1 MGAYA
6 QCAERLIERGFAAVP
21 IMPGTKRPGF
31 FFAGM
36 WIGLANWQR
45 RFNGGPP
52 PATERERWA
61 AGDTGVGVV
70 AGQASH
76 GLIAVD
82 IDSEDPAIQAALRTV
97 LPPTHV
103 RKTGARGETLF
114 YYGPGIT
121 QSQSWNI
128 AGKRVV
134 DLIGPGRQTVLPPT
148 IHPDTGAPYRWSG
161 SESLEDLQPHEL
173 PTLPADIAERITAAL
188 LPLGYRPEPPPHEG
202 GDGGD
207 GDGNGDSPHRQLNNE
222 ALANLD
228 AWVPALMLYR
238 CRRTQKGY
246 EAVPTWRPS
255 TTGRELGKRHLNLKI
270 VPDGIRDFGADQGY
284 TPLDL
289 VMAACDCDL
298 DTAFRFLS
306 ERLGWAADLD
316 LSALRPPADEAAAE
330 PVAGAAAKPKVPID
344 ELARFTTVPGVVGE
358 IVDWIVATSRRP
370 NRVLALGAA
379 ITVVGTLIGRRAAGP
394 TRSATHLYAVGIAPT
409 GSGKQHLLDSVIRLM
424 EAAKASNH
432 IGPSKFFSLSA
443 VLDLLSSKPLV
454 LCPQDEIGVFLR
466 AVTSRKA
473 TSHEAAVSQILRA
486 LWGVSFRQH
495 ADSGVGAAQDGNH
508 LVPGIVH
515 LRGLDA
521 GGIPCR
527 AAGRERRERLHQ
539 PFPRSHFQHSRPRP

>member
-36 WIGLANWQR
+36 WIGLANWQK
-45 RFNGGPP
+45 RFSGGPP

-61 AGDTGVGVV
+61 AGDAGVGVV

-82 IDSEDPAIQAALRTV
+82 IDSEDPAIQATLRTV

-114 YYGPGIT
+114 YHGPGIA
-121 QSQSWNI
+121 QSQSWDI
-128 AGKRVV
+128 AGKRIV

-148 IHPDTGAPYRWSG
+148 IHPDTGTPYRWSG

-173 PTLPADIAERITAAL
+173 PTLPADIAEQITAAL
-188 LPLGYRPEPPPHEG
+188 LPLGYRPEPPPHEHNNSS
-202 GDGGD
+202 
-207 GDGNGDSPHRQLNNE
+207 NGESDNPHRQLNDE

-255 TTGRELGKRHLNLKI
+255 TTGRELEKRHLNLKI
-270 VPDGIRDFGADQGY
+270 VPEGIRDFGADQGY

-306 ERLGWAADLD
+306 ERLGWTSNLD
-316 LSALRPPADEAAAE
+316 LSGLQQQSETRKTVE
-330 PVAGAAAKPKVPID
+330 PSAPVKPKAPID
-344 ELARFTTVPGVVGE
+344 ELAHFTTVPGLVGE
-358 IVDWIVATSRRP
+358 LVDWITATSRRP

-379 ITVVGTLIGRRAAGP
+379 VTVVGTLIGRRAAGP

-424 EAAKASNH
+424 EAAKAGGH

-443 VLDLLSSKPLV
+443 VLELLSSKPLV
-454 LCPQDEIGVFLR
+454 LCPQDEIGVFLK
-466 AVTSRKA
+466 AVTSKRA

-486 LWGVSFRQH
+486 LWGISFATMPTPAWAQRET
-495 ADSGVGAAQDGNH
+495 AAH
-508 LVPGIVH
+508 LVAGAVD
-515 LRGLDA
+515 LRSLDA

-527 AAGRERRERLHQ
+527 AAGRER
-539 PFPRSHFQHSRPRP
+539 